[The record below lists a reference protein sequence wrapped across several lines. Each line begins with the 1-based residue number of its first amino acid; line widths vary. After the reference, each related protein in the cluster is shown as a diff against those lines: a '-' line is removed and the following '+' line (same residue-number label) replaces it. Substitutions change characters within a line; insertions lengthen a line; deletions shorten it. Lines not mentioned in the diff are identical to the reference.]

1 MLSTM
6 LKEFLF
12 YRLVLKYQDLIVD
25 YLYSEIETNMLNGI
39 ILSYAYNNFSKML
52 TSTNTSDIF

>member
-12 YRLVLKYQDLIVD
+12 YRLVLKYQDFIVD

-52 TSTNTSDIF
+52 TSTITSDYF